1 MDSSLV
7 TALLGSGGAAGVAL
21 VLILLGVL
29 VPSTYHKRVIE
40 ENEKLAQANDVLAA
54 ANAQLRE
61 ANSNLTSS
69 GQLTNQVVTAL
80 LDIAAQNRGTGA
92 AAGSLPAIPKGS

>member
-21 VLILLGVL
+21 ILILLGIL
-29 VPSTYHKRVIE
+29 VPRPYHQRVLE
-40 ENEKLAQANDVLAA
+40 ENEKLTQANDVLAA

-80 LDIAAQNRGTGA
+80 LEIAAEHRSPASG
-92 AAGSLPAIPKGS
+92 LPPAKGP

>member
-1 MDSSLV
+1 MDPSLV

-21 VLILLGVL
+21 VLILLGIL
-29 VPSTYHKRVIE
+29 VPRPYHQRVLD
-40 ENEKLAQANDVLAA
+40 ENEKLTRANDVLAA

-61 ANSNLTSS
+61 ANNNLTAS

-80 LDIAAQNRGTGA
+80 LEIAAEHRSA
-92 AAGSLPAIPKGS
+92 PGSLPPVTKGP

>member
-21 VLILLGVL
+21 VLILIGVL
-29 VPSTYHKRVIE
+29 VPRPYHQRVLD
-40 ENEKLAQANDVLAA
+40 ENEKLTQANDQLAA

-61 ANSNLTSS
+61 ANQNLTSS

-80 LDIAAQNRGTGA
+80 LGIAAERRG
-92 AAGSLPAIPKGS
+92 AGSSLPAAPEGP

>member
-21 VLILLGVL
+21 VLILLGIL
-29 VPSTYHKRVIE
+29 VPHPYHKRVIE
-40 ENEKLAQANDVLAA
+40 ENEKLAQANDQLSA

-80 LDIAAQNRGTGA
+80 LDIAAANRGQGA
-92 AAGSLPAIPKGS
+92 PAGLPPAPKGP